1 MIIFLLQ
8 FEFYLIVNNRLYHK
22 QPLFVHFDINIL
34 LGHSLHILLTK
45 NLFDLSL
52 KMFRVGNSA
61 GGLNSLNMN
70 QSEEEEKYIL
80 NL

>member
-1 MIIFLLQ
+1 
-8 FEFYLIVNNRLYHK
+8 
-22 QPLFVHFDINIL
+22 
-34 LGHSLHILLTK
+34 
-45 NLFDLSL
+45 
-52 KMFRVGNSA
+52 MFRVGNSA